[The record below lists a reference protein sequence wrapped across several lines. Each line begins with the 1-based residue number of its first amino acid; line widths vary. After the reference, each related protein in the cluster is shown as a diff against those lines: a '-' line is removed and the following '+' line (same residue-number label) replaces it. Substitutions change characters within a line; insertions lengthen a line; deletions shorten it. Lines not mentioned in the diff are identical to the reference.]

1 MWPFKKKKKILQE
14 IIIEDAAA
22 GEALAVENGDLL
34 AETCDPSA
42 VNPGED
48 MGLDSIMKEFSCEE
62 ASERTPAEVETAVYE
77 EVVPDT
83 DGQDLPETEEQPVV
97 TGDTIRMEPVVA
109 EAPDVAEPVVTGDT
123 VRIDPVV
130 TGDTVRIAPVVSGD
144 TVRIDP
150 VVTGDTV
157 RIDPVMTGDTIRMEP
172 IGGENAPAETP
183 AVTEDTVRF
192 GPVEEQ
198 PAEMPKKAE
207 PFSEGWE
214 PEYEQPMGEYIPP
227 QPIVFQPKSRLRE
240 LKRKLVN
247 GPERRYYELIEQGCF
262 RLQLAMLVS
271 LLVALLSIGTTV
283 VYELGMMTGRLKLVT
298 FLQLFCMLIAALMGT
313 YQLMDGV
320 ADMFRK
326 RFSLNSLLVF
336 SFLACIADGV
346 FCLQAQRIP
355 CCAAFSIQMTMSLWA
370 TYHRRSTETG
380 QMDTM
385 RKATRLESLVEV
397 KDYYEGCAGYLRG
410 EGQVEHFMDHYNARS
425 KADKVT
431 SVYALIAVGIS
442 LVTGVLAGVLRGS
455 VELGVQAL
463 AVSLLAAVP
472 GTFFISSTRPMALL
486 EKRLHRLGAVLCG
499 WEKIEGLSKQA
510 VFPLHHLDIFP
521 AGSCMLN
528 GVKFYGNR
536 DPDQIVA
543 YSTAVVKADGGGL
556 TPLFEQLLTSR
567 NGRHYKVENLH
578 MYGEGGIGGEVCGE
592 PVLVG
597 SLSFLK
603 DMGVEIPAGT
613 MVNQAV
619 YVAVDGDLC
628 GVFAVSATR
637 TKAAA
642 AGLSTLCG
650 YRNLRPVL
658 VTGDFMLTEEFL
670 KDKFGVN
677 TRRVAFPDFR
687 VRTELAQKQ
696 VEEDMPVLAL
706 ATRDGL
712 SAYAYAVTG
721 ARSLRTASRI
731 GMIIHLL
738 GGGLGM
744 AIILL
749 LALLNAGSLMTPVN
763 MLLYQLVWMIPGLL
777 VTEWTRSL

>member
-1 MWPFKKKKKILQE
+1 MWPFKKKKKTLQE
-14 IIIEDAAA
+14 TIMEDAFNEESFN
-22 GEALAVENGDLL
+22 GETLDLENVDLSVEGAVAEDLGL
-34 AETCDPSA
+34 
-42 VNPGED
+42 ED
-48 MGLDSIMKEFSCEE
+48 IMKEFSEVE
-62 ASERTPAEVETAVYE
+62 AAAEADAVPCAEVTS
-77 EVVPDT
+77 DT
-83 DGQDLPETEEQPVV
+83 VRLDLPVKAEAPVV
-97 TGDTIRMEPVVA
+97 TGDTIRMEPVVT
-109 EAPDVAEPVVTGDT
+109 EDT

-130 TGDTVRIAPVVSGD
+130 TEDTVRV
-144 TVRIDP
+144 DP
-150 VVTGDTV
+150 MV
-157 RIDPVMTGDTIRMEP
+157 TGDTIRMEP
-172 IGGENAPAETP
+172 VITEDAQQSGGVLTD
-183 AVTEDTVRF
+183 DTVRF
-192 GPVEEQ
+192 EPIAEAPVDE
-198 PAEMPKKAE
+198 PKKAE

-214 PEYEQPMGEYIPP
+214 PEYEQPMGEYVPP
-227 QPIVFQPKSRLRE
+227 QPIIFQPKSRLRE

-247 GPERRYYELIEQGCF
+247 GPERRYYELIEQGCI
-262 RLQLAMLVS
+262 RLQFAILVS
-271 LLVALLSIGTTV
+271 LLVAVLSIGTTV
-283 VYELGMMTGRLKLVT
+283 VYELGMLVGRLKLVT

-320 ADMFRK
+320 ADMFKK

-336 SFLACIADGV
+336 GFLACIADGV

-385 RKATRLESLVEV
+385 RKATRLDSLVEV
-397 KDYYEGCAGYLRG
+397 KDYFEGSAGYLRG
-410 EGQVEHFMDHYNARS
+410 EGQVEDFMDHYNARS
-425 KADKVT
+425 KADKIT
-431 SVYALIAVGIS
+431 TIYAMIALGVSLI
-442 LVTGVLAGVLRGS
+442 TGVVAGVLRNS
-455 VELGVQAL
+455 IELGVQAL

-472 GTFFISSTRPMALL
+472 GTFFITTTRPLALL
-486 EKRLHRLGAVLCG
+486 ERRLHRLGTVLCG
-499 WEKIEGLSKQA
+499 WENVEKLDKQA

-528 GVKFYGNR
+528 GVKFYGDR

-556 TPLFEQLLTSR
+556 TPLFEQMLTSR
-567 NGRHYKVENLH
+567 NGRRYKVENLRL
-578 MYGEGGIGGEVCGE
+578 YGEGGIGGEVCGE

-597 SLSFLK
+597 MLSFLK

-619 YVAVDGDLC
+619 YVAVDGELC

-642 AGLSTLCG
+642 SGLNTLCS
-650 YRNLRPVL
+650 YRNLRPIL
-658 VTGDFMLTEEFL
+658 VSGDFLLTEDFL
-670 KDKFGVN
+670 KEKFGVN
-677 TRRVAFPDFR
+677 TRRVGFPDFQAR
-687 VRTELAQKQ
+687 SELAKKQ
-696 VEEDMPVLAL
+696 VTEDAPVLAL

-721 ARSLRTASRI
+721 ARSLNTASRI

-744 AIILL
+744 ATILL
-749 LALLNAGSLMTPVN
+749 LALLNAGGLMTPVN

>member
-1 MWPFKKKKKILQE
+1 MWPFKKKKKTLQE
-14 IIIEDAAA
+14 TIMEDAFNEESFNEETLDLENVDLSVE
-22 GEALAVENGDLL
+22 GAVAEDLGL
-34 AETCDPSA
+34 
-42 VNPGED
+42 ED
-48 MGLDSIMKEFSCEE
+48 IMKEFSEVE
-62 ASERTPAEVETAVYE
+62 AAAEADAVPCAEVTS
-77 EVVPDT
+77 DT
-83 DGQDLPETEEQPVV
+83 VRLDLPVKAEVPVV
-97 TGDTIRMEPVVA
+97 TGDTIRMEPVVT
-109 EAPDVAEPVVTGDT
+109 DDT

-130 TGDTVRIAPVVSGD
+130 TND

-150 VVTGDTV
+150 VVTDDTV
-157 RIDPVMTGDTIRMEP
+157 RIDPVVTEDTVRIDPMVTGDTIRMEP
-172 IGGENAPAETP
+172 VITEAAQQSAEGLTD
-183 AVTEDTVRF
+183 DTVRF
-192 GPVEEQ
+192 EPIAETPVDE
-198 PAEMPKKAE
+198 PKKAE

-214 PEYEQPMGEYIPP
+214 PEYEQPMGEYVPP
-227 QPIVFQPKSRLRE
+227 QPIIFQPKSRLRE

-247 GPERRYYELIEQGCF
+247 GPERRYYELIEQGCI
-262 RLQLAMLVS
+262 RLQFAILVS
-271 LLVALLSIGTTV
+271 LLVAVLSIGTTV
-283 VYELGMMTGRLKLVT
+283 VYELGMLVGRLKLVT

-320 ADMFRK
+320 ADMFKK

-336 SFLACIADGV
+336 GFLACIADGV

-385 RKATRLESLVEV
+385 RKATRLDSLVEV
-397 KDYYEGCAGYLRG
+397 KDYFEGSAGYLRG
-410 EGQVEHFMDHYNARS
+410 EGQVEDFMDHYNARS
-425 KADKVT
+425 KADKIT
-431 SVYALIAVGIS
+431 TIYAMIALGVSLI
-442 LVTGVLAGVLRGS
+442 TGVVAGVLRNS
-455 VELGVQAL
+455 IELGVQAL

-472 GTFFISSTRPMALL
+472 GTFFITTTRPLALL
-486 EKRLHRLGAVLCG
+486 ERRLHRLGTVLCG
-499 WEKIEGLSKQA
+499 WENVEKLDKQA

-528 GVKFYGNR
+528 GVKFYGDR

-556 TPLFEQLLTSR
+556 TPLFEQMLTSR
-567 NGRHYKVENLH
+567 NGRRYKVENLRL
-578 MYGEGGIGGEVCGE
+578 YGEGGIGGEVCGE

-597 SLSFLK
+597 MLGFLK

-619 YVAVDGDLC
+619 YVAVDGELC

-642 AGLSTLCG
+642 SGLNTLCS
-650 YRNLRPVL
+650 YRNLRPIL
-658 VTGDFMLTEEFL
+658 VSGDFLLTEDFL
-670 KDKFGVN
+670 KEKFGVN
-677 TRRVAFPDFR
+677 TRRVGFPDFQAR
-687 VRTELAQKQ
+687 SELAKKQ
-696 VEEDMPVLAL
+696 VTEDAPVLAL

-721 ARSLRTASRI
+721 ARSLNTASRI

-738 GGGLGM
+738 GGSLGM
-744 AIILL
+744 ATILL
-749 LALLNAGSLMTPVN
+749 LALLNAGGLMTPVN

>member
-1 MWPFKKKKKILQE
+1 MWPFKKKKKTLQE
-14 IIIEDAAA
+14 TIMEDAFNEESFN
-22 GEALAVENGDLL
+22 GETLDLENVDLSVEGAVAEDLGL
-34 AETCDPSA
+34 
-42 VNPGED
+42 ED
-48 MGLDSIMKEFSCEE
+48 IMKEFSEVE
-62 ASERTPAEVETAVYE
+62 AAAEADAVPCAEVTS
-77 EVVPDT
+77 DT
-83 DGQDLPETEEQPVV
+83 VRLDLPVKAEAPVV
-97 TGDTIRMEPVVA
+97 TGDTIRMEPVVT
-109 EAPDVAEPVVTGDT
+109 EDT

-130 TGDTVRIAPVVSGD
+130 TDD

-150 VVTGDTV
+150 VVTEDTV
-157 RIDPVMTGDTIRMEP
+157 RVDPMVTGDTIRMEP
-172 IGGENAPAETP
+172 VITEDAQQSGGVLTD
-183 AVTEDTVRF
+183 DTVRF
-192 GPVEEQ
+192 EPIAEAPVDE
-198 PAEMPKKAE
+198 PKKAE

-214 PEYEQPMGEYIPP
+214 PEYEQPMGEYVPP
-227 QPIVFQPKSRLRE
+227 QPIIFQPKSRLRE

-247 GPERRYYELIEQGCF
+247 GPERRYYELIEQGCI
-262 RLQLAMLVS
+262 RLQFAILVS
-271 LLVALLSIGTTV
+271 LLVAVLSIGTTV
-283 VYELGMMTGRLKLVT
+283 VYELGMLVGRLKLVT

-320 ADMFRK
+320 ADMFKK

-336 SFLACIADGV
+336 GFLACIADGV

-385 RKATRLESLVEV
+385 RKATRLDSLVEV
-397 KDYYEGCAGYLRG
+397 KDYFEGSAGYLRG
-410 EGQVEHFMDHYNARS
+410 EGQVEDFMDHYNARS
-425 KADKVT
+425 KADKIT
-431 SVYALIAVGIS
+431 TIYAMIALGVSLI
-442 LVTGVLAGVLRGS
+442 TGVVAGVLRNS
-455 VELGVQAL
+455 IELGVQAL

-472 GTFFISSTRPMALL
+472 GTFFITTTRPLALL
-486 EKRLHRLGAVLCG
+486 ERRLHRLGTVLCG
-499 WEKIEGLSKQA
+499 WENVEKLDKQA

-528 GVKFYGNR
+528 GVKFYGDR

-556 TPLFEQLLTSR
+556 TPLFEQMLTSR
-567 NGRHYKVENLH
+567 NGRRYKVENLRL
-578 MYGEGGIGGEVCGE
+578 YGEGGIGGEVCGE

-597 SLSFLK
+597 MLSFLK

-619 YVAVDGDLC
+619 YVAVDGELC

-642 AGLSTLCG
+642 SGLNTLCS
-650 YRNLRPVL
+650 YRNLRPIL
-658 VTGDFMLTEEFL
+658 VSGDFLLTEDFL
-670 KDKFGVN
+670 KEKFGVN
-677 TRRVAFPDFR
+677 TRRVGFPDFQAR
-687 VRTELAQKQ
+687 SELAKKQ
-696 VEEDMPVLAL
+696 VTEDAPVLAL

-721 ARSLRTASRI
+721 ARSLNTASRI

-744 AIILL
+744 ATILL
-749 LALLNAGSLMTPVN
+749 LALLNAGGLMTPVN